1 MAANAVSLSD
11 LADSDVVLVAPVR
24 TPIGRFTGGL
34 SGVRPDDL
42 AALVIAETVRRSGLD
57 PARVEDVFL
66 GCANQAGEDNR
77 NVARMALLLAGLPQS
92 VPGVTVNR
100 LCASGLE
107 AVNQAVRAARCGDGD
122 VFIAGGVESMSRA
135 PYSMP
140 RGPQMPKA
148 GNVTI
153 YDTSLGWRYPN
164 PKMQA
169 MFPLE
174 AMGCTAENIVDD
186 LGITREAQDAFA
198 LASHQ
203 KAIAAREAG
212 AFDQELLP
220 VVAPAGRKKTITVDR
235 DEGPRP
241 GTSLEKLATLR
252 AAFRSGGS
260 VTAGNSSTL
269 NDGAAAVVVATAGA
283 ARAMG
288 MTPMARVLSM
298 AAAGVD
304 PVTMGYGPV
313 PASQKA
319 LQRAGLTVDD
329 LDLVELN
336 EAFAAQS
343 LGCIRKLGLDPAR
356 VNVHGGAIALGHPL
370 GCSGTR
376 ILVTLLHALQRH
388 DKRLGLATLCVGVG
402 QGVATIVE
410 RVHA

>member
-1 MAANAVSLSD
+1 MSTVT
-11 LADSDVVLVAPVR
+11 LAELDDHDVVICTPLR
-24 TPIGRFTGGL
+24 TPIGRFQGGL
-34 SGVRPDDL
+34 AGVRADDL
-42 AALVIAETVRRSGLD
+42 AAHIIQAVVERSGVE
-57 PARVEDVFL
+57 PSRVEDVFM

-122 VFIAGGVESMSRA
+122 TFIAGGVESMSRA

-140 RGPQMPKA
+140 RGPQLPKA

-164 PKMQA
+164 PRLA
-169 MFPLE
+169 ALFELE

-186 LGITREAQDAFA
+186 MDISRNDQDAFA

-203 KAIAAREAG
+203 KAIAAQQEG
-212 AFDQELLP
+212 AFDNEL
-220 VVAPAGRKKTITVDR
+220 VAIEAPAGRKQTALISA

-241 GTSLEKLATLR
+241 STNLDKLARLR
-252 AAFRSGGS
+252 AAFRKGGS

-269 NDGAAAVVVATAGA
+269 NDGAAAVVVATAKA
-283 ARAMG
+283 AREQG
-288 MTPMARVLSM
+288 LVPMARVLST

-304 PVTMGYGPV
+304 PTRMGYGPV
-313 PASQKA
+313 PATEKA

-329 LDLVELN
+329 LDLIELN

-343 LGCIRKLGLDPAR
+343 LGVIRRLGLDEAK

-376 ILVTLLHALQRH
+376 ILVTLLHALERH
-388 DKRLGLATLCVGVG
+388 GGRYGLATLCVGVG
-402 QGVATIVE
+402 QGVATVVE
-410 RVHA
+410 RVAS

>member
-1 MAANAVSLSD
+1 MATNAVPFAE
-11 LADSDVVLVAPVR
+11 LADGDVVLVAPVR

-42 AALVIAETVRRSGLD
+42 AALVIAESVRRSGLQPD
-57 PARVEDVFL
+57 RVEDVFF

-77 NVARMALLLAGLPQS
+77 NVARMALLLAGLPES

-122 VFIAGGVESMSRA
+122 LFIAGGVESMSRA

-164 PKMQA
+164 PKMEA

-186 LGITREAQDAFA
+186 LGITREDQDAFA

-203 KAIAAREAG
+203 KAIAAQEAG
-212 AFDQELLP
+212 AFEQELLP
-220 VVAPAGRKKTITVDR
+220 VVAPAGRRQTITVSQ

-241 GTSLEKLATLR
+241 GTSLEKLARLR
-252 AAFRSGGS
+252 AAFRAGGS

-288 MTPMARVLSM
+288 MKPMARVRSV

-313 PASQKA
+313 PASRKA
-319 LQRAGLTVDD
+319 LKRAGLTVDD
-329 LDLVELN
+329 IDLVELN

-343 LGCIRKLGLDPAR
+343 IGCIRKLGLEPSK

-376 ILVTLLHALQRH
+376 ILVTLLHSLERH
-388 DKRLGLATLCVGVG
+388 DKRLGLAALCVGVG